1 MPAFVAEICVMRE
14 SAATFWALHVI
25 PPHQDFAMGPIKRKK
40 LIEMIIVFIGMPL
53 SCQIYIGFKLGI
65 LQVFEVKKIRL
76 SQRPEMD
83 HRNRALAIVRRG
95 SFVLDY
101 EPYEKHY

>member
-25 PPHQDFAMGPIKRKK
+25 PPYQDFAMGPITRKK
-40 LIEMIIVFIGMPL
+40 LIEMIIAFIGMPL

-65 LQVFEVKKIRL
+65 LQVFEV
-76 SQRPEMD
+76 
-83 HRNRALAIVRRG
+83 NVVRIIHSR
-95 SFVLDY
+95 
-101 EPYEKHY
+101 

>member
-25 PPHQDFAMGPIKRKK
+25 SPHKDFAMGPITRKK

-65 LQVFEVKKIRL
+65 LQVFEVNVVRIIPDIEIKIK
-76 SQRPEMD
+76 S
-83 HRNRALAIVRRG
+83 
-95 SFVLDY
+95 
-101 EPYEKHY
+101 